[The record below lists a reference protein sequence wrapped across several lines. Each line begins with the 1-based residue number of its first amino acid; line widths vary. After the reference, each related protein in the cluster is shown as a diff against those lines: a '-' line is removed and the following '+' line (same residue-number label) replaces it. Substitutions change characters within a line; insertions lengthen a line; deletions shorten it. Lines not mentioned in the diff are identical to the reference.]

1 MNHSRIAECVDL
13 ESANIT
19 RQHHK
24 VLECGRKH
32 MPRIEI
38 EEAHQEI
45 NANRTSRANNQIGKD
60 IIANLDLC
68 FPATKTTREGLD
80 NNIK

>member
-1 MNHSRIAECVDL
+1 
-13 ESANIT
+13 
-19 RQHHK
+19 
-24 VLECGRKH
+24 